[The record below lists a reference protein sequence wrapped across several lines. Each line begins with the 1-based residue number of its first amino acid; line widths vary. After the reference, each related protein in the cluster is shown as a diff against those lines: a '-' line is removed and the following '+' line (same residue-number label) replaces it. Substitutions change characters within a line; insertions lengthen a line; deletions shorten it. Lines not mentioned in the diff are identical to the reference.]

1 MDELRGL
8 QEARHQAESAR
19 GEVTVRWA
27 YEVLAPA
34 VAGAVLVL
42 ILVVV
47 G

>member
-8 QEARHQAESAR
+8 HEARHQAESAQ
-19 GEVTVRWA
+19 GDVTVRWA

-42 ILVVV
+42 ILVAT